1 MEWHQNW
8 NRWGSSKGK
17 KKGPRERPRHEEGQE
32 QPGHPHLDLP
42 GLREDDHRYH
52 GQSPQPGLFQRDLPG
67 LREGDFFGTIAP
79 KILLVSMTWENSPL
93 LPAVFD

>member
-17 KKGPRERPRHEEGQE
+17 KKGPSERPRHEEGQE

-42 GLREDDHRYH
+42 GLREDDHRYN

-67 LREGDFFGTIAP
+67 LREGDFFGTNAP
-79 KILLVSMTWENSPL
+79 EILLVSMTWENSPL
-93 LPAVFD
+93 LPAVF